1 MKKVDAWASLLAV
14 PMAVMKGRTRVGM
27 MAAMKVGTRVEKTA
41 VMKAAKKGYLMAEM
55 KVSL

>member
-1 MKKVDAWASLLAV
+1 
-14 PMAVMKGRTRVGM
+14 
-27 MAAMKVGTRVEKTA
+27 MKVGTRVEKRA